1 MMINIIGGVPVA
13 GEIILHYIFYH
24 VRAVVTGS
32 ELMNRFLPACQFE
45 CFVFVGEQRKILVVH
60 CQYRGGGI

>member
-1 MMINIIGGVPVA
+1 MMMNNIGGVAAA

-32 ELMNRFLPACQFE
+32 EL
-45 CFVFVGEQRKILVVH
+45 K
-60 CQYRGGGI
+60 Y